1 MITAAIDTGAL
12 VKMLY
17 SSLLAGIGVSV
28 MFSVAVLGA
37 TRSADMRRAKRG
49 GAALAY
55 ATLAIFG
62 LLITTRVVVY
72 GLILL
77 TRKG

>member
-28 MFSVAVLGA
+28 IFSVAVLGA
-37 TRSADMRRAKRG
+37 TRSADMRRVKRG
-49 GAALAY
+49 GAAMAY
-55 ATLAIFG
+55 ATLAIVG
-62 LLITTRVVVY
+62 LLITTGVVVY